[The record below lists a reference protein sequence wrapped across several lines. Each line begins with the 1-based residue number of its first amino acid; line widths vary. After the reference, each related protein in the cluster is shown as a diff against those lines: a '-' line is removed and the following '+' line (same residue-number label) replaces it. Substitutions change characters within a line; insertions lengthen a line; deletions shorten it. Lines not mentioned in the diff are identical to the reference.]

1 MGFFGTPSMKKG
13 RKKIRTLA
21 LDMLMFGIGLSKSY
35 IPEILSCDPTIKFIY
50 LYNFSVL
57 LPLPSCSFRNISFL
71 IMLQEITLG

>member
-21 LDMLMFGIGLSKSY
+21 LDMLMLGIGLSKSY

-50 LYNFSVL
+50 LYNFFNFTTTIFFVVL
-57 LPLPSCSFRNISFL
+57 
-71 IMLQEITLG
+71 EIFHF